1 MKVINSKKFFFSVFF
16 LIYVVLLVLNFLT
29 PLIADDFAYIY
40 KTEGFHTI
48 FHDEYLQYITQNGR
62 SVAHILV
69 RFFLLLPKFIFN
81 FLNPLVFLIKRTSLP
96 KNCLAKLRNKQK
108 YQYYNQQESNG
119 VPFLVR
125 KVSHYIYKI

>member
-81 FLNPLVFLIKRTSLP
+81 FLNPLVFLIISYLI
-96 KNCLAKLRNKQK
+96 
-108 YQYYNQQESNG
+108 
-119 VPFLVR
+119 
-125 KVSHYIYKI
+125 YIMTNFSRERQ